1 MDPSI
6 NELTERI
13 IGCCYKVHKTL
24 GPGFLEKLYEN
35 ALIIELEK
43 IGLQAQQQ
51 APMSVTYDGKR
62 IGEYFADILVEGK
75 VVCELKAGVSIAKEH
90 EIQLVSYLAATGLDV
105 GLVINFGRSVTVRR
119 KFREYRLP
127 QKKENE

>member
-6 NELTERI
+6 NETTERI

-35 ALIIELEK
+35 ALMIELEK
-43 IGLQAQQQ
+43 SGLQVQQQ
-51 APMSVTYDGKR
+51 APISVTYDGRK
-62 IGEYFADILVEGK
+62 IGEYFADILVAGK

-90 EIQLVSYLAATGLDV
+90 EIQLVSYSTATGLNV

-119 KFREYRLP
+119 KFREYRAP
-127 QKKENE
+127 QRKTDH

>member
-35 ALIIELEK
+35 ALMIELEK
-43 IGLQAQQQ
+43 SGLRAQQQ
-51 APMSVTYDGKR
+51 APISVAYAGGR

-75 VVCELKAGVSIAKEH
+75 VACELKAGVSIAKEH
-90 EIQLVSYLAATGLDV
+90 EIQLVSYLSATGLDV

-119 KFREYRLP
+119 KVREYRPP
-127 QKKENE
+127 QEKGNG

>member
-1 MDPSI
+1 MEPSI
-6 NELTERI
+6 NDLTERI

-35 ALIIELEK
+35 ALMIELENS
-43 IGLQAQQQ
+43 GLQARQQ

-75 VVCELKAGVSIAKEH
+75 VVCELKAG
-90 EIQLVSYLAATGLDV
+90 
-105 GLVINFGRSVTVRR
+105 
-119 KFREYRLP
+119 
-127 QKKENE
+127 